1 MNFIAFQVG
10 QRIIFLFFLLVSTI
24 LPIVRYG
31 VILAALVGLPRNGCR
46 LCALCGLLHCFVLLF
61 LFLQRK
67 EDACQQKVD
76 ILNRQSAF
84 YLNTACTAAMIGT
97 FFAVTFI
104 CVFRNDVQNQLF
116 LLLCGLA
123 VTGFTLA
130 GFTLVGFTFAGFTL
144 VGFTLAG
151 FTFVGFTLAG
161 FTFVG
166 FTVVGFTVV
175 GFTFVGFT
183 FVGFTLAG
191 FIFAGFTLAGFIFAG
206 FTLAGFIFAITVPG
220 AFLRCDDLHTAG
232 INAVFDND
240 GDGLFAAFQRRIHSL
255 LNGIG
260 GSVVGVDCVFLTFDV
275 SRSLRDLILGNR
287 LCRFSVCGFVAGCI
301 CGITAG
307 SI

>member
-10 QRIIFLFFLLVSTI
+10 QRIIFFLFFLLVSTI

-104 CVFRNDVQNQLF
+104 CVFRNDVQNQFF
-116 LLLCGLA
+116 LLLCCLA
-123 VTGFTLA
+123 VT
-130 GFTLVGFTFAGFTL
+130 GFTLVGFTFAGFAFAGLTL
-144 VGFTLAG
+144 AGFTLAG
-151 FTFVGFTLAG
+151 FTF
-161 FTFVG
+161 
-166 FTVVGFTVV
+166 V

-191 FIFAGFTLAGFIFAG
+191 FTFAGFTFVGFTFAG
-206 FTLAGFIFAITVPG
+206 FTFAGFAFAGFTFVGFIFAITVPG